1 MCGKTLG
8 SGIEVARAYMSLF
21 NVNQL
26 TTHSRVVAG
35 FEELQP
41 DSWSVKVSLLHVR
54 PEERPRFLNALRGVV
69 NSCLPRYPEQLR
81 GRIIKYASDAAEAKS
96 STEAHKYVLLNESYK
111 ADPEHQR
118 LMEALAMQGLG
129 KVGSDIQL
137 IPAPLLRSTHS
148 GGALLTPMPYTY
160 KGAYDVIKGYMS
172 EVIKVTNTED
182 DPDPDLDLAG
192 HEKPKWTMYS
202 LRRAG
207 ERSARNNQKRHGLPR
222 DEIDLYSGWD
232 LSEHSRDMQLHYA
245 GQDRQHRIKRCD
257 ITRWI

>member
-1 MCGKTLG
+1 
-8 SGIEVARAYMSLF
+8 
-21 NVNQL
+21 
-26 TTHSRVVAG
+26 
-35 FEELQP
+35 
-41 DSWSVKVSLLHVR
+41 
-54 PEERPRFLNALRGVV
+54 
-69 NSCLPRYPEQLR
+69 
-81 GRIIKYASDAAEAKS
+81 
-96 STEAHKYVLLNESYK
+96 
-111 ADPEHQR
+111 
-118 LMEALAMQGLG
+118 
-129 KVGSDIQL
+129 
-137 IPAPLLRSTHS
+137 
-148 GGALLTPMPYTY
+148 MPYTY
-160 KGAYDVIKGYMS
+160 KGVYDVIKGYMS
-172 EVIKVTNTED
+172 EVIRTTNTED

>member
-1 MCGKTLG
+1 MHF
-8 SGIEVARAYMSLF
+8 SAYKF
-21 NVNQL
+21 
-26 TTHSRVVAG
+26 G
-35 FEELQP
+35 
-41 DSWSVKVSLLHVR
+41 
-54 PEERPRFLNALRGVV
+54 
-69 NSCLPRYPEQLR
+69 C
-81 GRIIKYASDAAEAKS
+81 
-96 STEAHKYVLLNESYK
+96 
-111 ADPEHQR
+111 
-118 LMEALAMQGLG
+118 
-129 KVGSDIQL
+129 
-137 IPAPLLRSTHS
+137 
-148 GGALLTPMPYTY
+148 
-160 KGAYDVIKGYMS
+160 AYDVIKGYMS

-192 HEKPKWTMYS
+192 HETPKWTMYS